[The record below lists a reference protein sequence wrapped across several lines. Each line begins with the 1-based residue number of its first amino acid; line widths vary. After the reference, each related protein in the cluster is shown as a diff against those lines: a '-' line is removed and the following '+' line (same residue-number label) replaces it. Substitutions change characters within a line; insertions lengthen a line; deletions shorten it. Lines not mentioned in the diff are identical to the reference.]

1 MVHINSL
8 RQVICCRSIERIS
21 KYPRRCR
28 FAFTAASSHIEPYL
42 PYMRFASSSSDN
54 SEKSGEHHH
63 ALYKKQ
69 LRDLQEEREALFGF
83 TAADK
88 ESWTSQ
94 DIGENSATGDN
105 SLKSLD
111 EVVGRLKEAKHLS
124 KSYGESS
131 IVESF
136 NDGNDK
142 TFTHLSI
149 SRDSASMV
157 DVGHKISTRRIA
169 RAQTKVIFPVE
180 VMEAFRTRNEKELQ
194 STSSSEIVG
203 PKGPIFSTAKLA
215 GIMGAKRT
223 SDLIPLCH
231 PLPLERVHIDINL
244 EENLQDGTATAIV
257 ECECRVTHKTGA
269 FLNVRPFLWARDF
282 VIGACGLICAFRC

>member
-8 RQVICCRSIERIS
+8 RQVIGCRSIERIS

-28 FAFTAASSHIEPYL
+28 FAFTAAPSHVELSL
-42 PYMRFASSSSDN
+42 PYVRFVSSS
-54 SEKSGEHHH
+54 SGEHHH
-63 ALYKKQ
+63 ALYKEQ

-94 DIGENSATGDN
+94 DIGENSADGDN

-111 EVVGRLKEAKHLS
+111 EVVGRLKEAEHFS
-124 KSYGESS
+124 TSYGESS

-142 TFTHLSI
+142 TFTHLSS

-157 DVGHKISTRRIA
+157 DVGRKISTRRIA

-194 STSSSEIVG
+194 SISSSEIVG

-244 EENLQDGTATAIV
+244 EANMQDGTATAIV

-269 FLNVRPFLWARDF
+269 FFNVRPFLWVRDF
-282 VIGACGLICAFRC
+282 VIGACCLICDFRC